1 MFKSNQLPVKITYK
15 TPHGNLDFS
24 SPLVMGIINSTPD
37 SFYSASRIT
46 QEKKVL
52 NSVEAMIL
60 DGADIID
67 IGGAS
72 TRPNSI
78 EPDEAEEINRVISL
92 LKIIRPK
99 FNHIPI
105 SIDTY
110 RANVAKAAWDEG
122 ADIINDISGGAF
134 DSDLI
139 SQVSKMKVPY
149 VLMHVKGNRQSMHHV
164 HTYKHVIEEVYTYF
178 ENKIKMLN
186 GVGIDQIIL
195 DPGFGFSKQLE
206 DNYKLLG
213 AINSFKE
220 KLGYPL
226 MVGVSRK
233 RMIQQIIGT
242 DADHALNGTT
252 AVHVIALLQGA
263 SLLRVHD
270 VREAKEAIKITQFFS
285 KLNNNSDIQ

>member
-1 MFKSNQLPVKITYK
+1 MFKNNQLPVKTTYQ

-24 SPLVMGIINSTPD
+24 IPRVMGIINSTPD
-37 SFYSASRIT
+37 SFYSASRVT
-46 QEKKVL
+46 QEKNVL
-52 NSVEAMIL
+52 DSVEAMLL

-78 EPDEAEEINRVISL
+78 EPDESEEINRVISL

-134 DSDLI
+134 DSNLI
-139 SQVSKMKVPY
+139 AQVSKMKVPY
-149 VLMHVKGNRQSMHHV
+149 VLMHVKGSRQSMHQV
-164 HTYKHVIEEVYTYF
+164 HTYQNVIEEVYTYF
-178 ENKIKMLN
+178 EEKIKLLN
-186 GVGIDQIIL
+186 NAGIDQIII

-213 AINSFKE
+213 AIHWYKE
-220 KLGYPL
+220 KLGYPI

-233 RMIQQIIGT
+233 RMIQQVIGT

-270 VREAKEAIKITQFFS
+270 VKEAKEAIKITQFFS

>member
-1 MFKSNQLPVKITYK
+1 MFKNKQLTVKTTYQ
-15 TPHGNLDFS
+15 TPHGSLDFTI
-24 SPLVMGIINSTPD
+24 PRVMGIINSTPD
-37 SFYSASRIT
+37 SFYSASRVN
-46 QEKKVL
+46 QVKKVL
-52 NSVEAMIL
+52 DRVEAMLL

-72 TRPNSI
+72 TRPNSV
-78 EPDEAEEINRVISL
+78 EPDESEEINRVVSL

-110 RANVAKAAWDEG
+110 RASVAKAAWDEG

-134 DSDLI
+134 DSNLI
-139 SQVSKMKVPY
+139 AQVSKMKIPY
-149 VLMHVKGNRQSMHHV
+149 VLMHVKGTRQLMHQV
-164 HTYKHVIEEVYTYF
+164 HIYQNVIDEVYTYF
-178 ENKIKMLN
+178 EEKIKMLN
-186 GVGIDQIIL
+186 DAGIDQIII

-213 AINSFKE
+213 AINWYKE

-233 RMIQQIIGT
+233 RMIQQVIG
-242 DADHALNGTT
+242 ADVGHALNGTT

-270 VREAKEAIKITQFFS
+270 VKEAKEAIKITQFFS